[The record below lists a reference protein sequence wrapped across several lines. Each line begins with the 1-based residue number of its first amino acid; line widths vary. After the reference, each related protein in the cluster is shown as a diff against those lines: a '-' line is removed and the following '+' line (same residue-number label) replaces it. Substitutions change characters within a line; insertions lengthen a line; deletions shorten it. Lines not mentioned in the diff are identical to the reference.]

1 MKLVQIRPSRSFLPA
16 SLRSPRTL
24 VMATLLAG
32 AFCAGAALAQNYTG
46 PSTAGTTAAARYTGP
61 TTVQPTTVKAL
72 LANGKDDQ
80 NAILRGRIVSHDG
93 GEHYTFDDGTGRIR
107 VDIDAKRFPAGRLI
121 DDKTTVELVGELD
134 KGIRSVE
141 FDVDEVRILP

>member
-24 VMATLLAG
+24 AMAVLLAG

-46 PSTAGTTAAARYTGP
+46 PSTTGTTAAARYAGP

-72 LANGKDDQ
+72 LADGKDDQ

-107 VDIDAKRFPAGRLI
+107 VEIDAKRFPADRPI
-121 DDKTTVELVGELD
+121 DDKMKVELVGELD
-134 KGIRSVE
+134 RGFRSVE
-141 FDVDEVRILP
+141 FDVDQVRVLP